1 MKKVI
6 LGLLATAALLVL
18 SGCSGAGAAEGDRV
32 VVVNHYE
39 TQVSDSVT
47 TTGTVTGTMTEPE
60 TETVVVT
67 EPEVVEVAEE
77 VTDEVTVSESLPE
90 VDILNLD
97 DGYTIEGFSDY
108 GNGVVLRFYEGR
120 YSYERTDEDG
130 VVREFFSGYFALQN
144 GAIKIYFGDDD
155 GGGYAIETH
164 NGFLE
169 EGYFYDIAGVRDD
182 ITIASIYRSG
192 AL

>member
-1 MKKVI
+1 MKKII
-6 LGLLATAALLVL
+6 LGLLATVALLVL
-18 SGCSGAGAAEGDRV
+18 SGCSGVGAAEGDRV

-39 TQVSDSVT
+39 TQVLDSVT
-47 TTGTVTGTMTEPE
+47 TTGTVTEPE

-67 EPEVVEVAEE
+67 EPEVAEVTEE
-77 VTDEVTVSESLPE
+77 VTDEVTVSESLSE
-90 VDILNLD
+90 VDILDLD

-120 YSYERTDEDG
+120 YSYERTDAEG
-130 VVREFFSGYFALQN
+130 VVRESFDGYFALQN

-164 NGFLE
+164 NGLLE
-169 EGYFYDIAGVRDD
+169 EGYFYDITGVRDD

>member
-6 LGLLATAALLVL
+6 LVLLSAVAVVAV
-18 SGCSGAGAAEGDRV
+18 SGCGGVSTGESDRV

-39 TQVSDSVT
+39 VQETGRAET
-47 TTGTVTGTMTEPE
+47 TEYT
-60 TETVVVT
+60 
-67 EPEVVEVAEE
+67 EE
-77 VTDEVTVSESLPE
+77 VLPATESLSS
-90 VDILNLD
+90 VDILDLD
-97 DGYTIEGFSDY
+97 DGYTIEGFSSY
-108 GNGVVLRFYEGR
+108 SNGVVLRFYEGR
-120 YSYERTDEDG
+120 YSYERSDDEG
-130 VVREFFSGYFALQN
+130 VVRESFSGYFALQN

-164 NGFLE
+164 NGLLE
-169 EGYFYDIAGVRDD
+169 EGYFYDITGVRDD

>member
-6 LGLLATAALLVL
+6 LGLLVTVALLVL
-18 SGCSGAGAAEGDRV
+18 SGCGGASASEGDRV
-32 VVVNHYE
+32 VVINHYE
-39 TQVSDSVT
+39 AQASDDATTTDDVT
-47 TTGTVTGTMTEPE
+47 TTEI
-60 TETVVVT
+60 
-67 EPEVVEVAEE
+67 VEVA
-77 VTDEVTVSESLPE
+77 DEVTVSEGLSE
-90 VDILNLD
+90 VDILDLD
-97 DGYTIEGFSDY
+97 DGYTIEGFSSY

-120 YSYERTDEDG
+120 YSYERTDEEG
-130 VVREFFSGYFALQN
+130 VVRESFDGYFALQN

-164 NGFLE
+164 SGLLE
-169 EGYFYDIAGVRDD
+169 EGYFYDITGVRDD